1 MKRTYESGGT
11 KMQDFIFQNK
21 TKVYFGKDQLGH
33 LGKEI
38 SRFGKKV
45 LMVYGGGSIKKIG
58 LYDKV
63 MKELEKEGMIV
74 FELGGVEPNPHHTT
88 VNKGAQICKKESV
101 DVLLAVG
108 GGSTIDA
115 TKGIAAAAKYEG
127 DDVWDL
133 VTHKASVS
141 ETLPIVTVLT
151 LSATGSEMDGGC
163 VISNVETNEK
173 FGYFG
178 PDNHP
183 DVSFLDPSN
192 TFTVSAYQTASGS
205 ADIMSH
211 VFDVAYFSKQDE
223 MDMLLRMQEEVLK
236 TVVKYAPVAVKTPD
250 DYEARANL
258 MWASS
263 WALNDFLYDGLSQA
277 TVCHA
282 MEHELSAFY
291 DITHGHG
298 LAILTPRWLTYILD
312 EETAPRIKR
321 FGVNVLGV
329 DATLSLMDGAKEAI
343 RALEE
348 FFFTTLG
355 LKPTLT
361 DLGIDE
367 RNFAA
372 MAKKACRNDVLHGF
386 TDLTPDDV
394 EKIYRMCL

>member
-1 MKRTYESGGT
+1 
-11 KMQDFIFQNK
+11 MQDFIFQNK
-21 TKVYFGKDQLGH
+21 TKVYFGKDQLEH

-88 VNKGAQICKKESV
+88 VNKGAQICKKESI

-151 LSATGSEMDGGC
+151 LAATGSEMDGGC

-223 MDMLLRMQEEVLK
+223 MDMLIRMQEEVLK

-263 WALNDFLYDGLSQA
+263 
-277 TVCHA
+277 
-282 MEHELSAFY
+282 
-291 DITHGHG
+291 
-298 LAILTPRWLTYILD
+298 
-312 EETAPRIKR
+312 
-321 FGVNVLGV
+321 
-329 DATLSLMDGAKEAI
+329 
-343 RALEE
+343 
-348 FFFTTLG
+348 
-355 LKPTLT
+355 
-361 DLGIDE
+361 
-367 RNFAA
+367 
-372 MAKKACRNDVLHGF
+372 
-386 TDLTPDDV
+386 
-394 EKIYRMCL
+394 

>member
-1 MKRTYESGGT
+1 
-11 KMQDFIFQNK
+11 MQDFIFQNK
-21 TKVYFGKDQLGH
+21 TKIYFGKDQLGH
-33 LGKEI
+33 LGEEI

-45 LMVYGGGSIKKIG
+45 LLVYGGGSIKKIG

-63 MKELEKEGMIV
+63 MKELEKAGMTV

-88 VNKGAQICKKESV
+88 VNRGAEICKKESV

-115 TKGIAAAAKYEG
+115 AKGIAAAAKYEG

-151 LSATGSEMDGGC
+151 LAATGSEMDGGC

-223 MDMLLRMQEEVLK
+223 MDMLLRIQEEVLR

-291 DITHGHG
+291 DITHGVG
-298 LAILTPRWLTYILD
+298 LAILTPHWMNYVLS
-312 EETAPRIKR
+312 EETVDKFFEYA
-321 FGVNVLGV
+321 VNVWGV
-329 DATLSLMDGAKEAI
+329 RPDVDKWEGAGEAI
-343 RALEE
+343 YRTAEYFKAMGLP
-348 FFFTTLG
+348 TTLREV
-355 LKPTLT
+355 
-361 DLGIDE
+361 GIDE
-367 RNFAA
+367 SRLTEMAQKAA
-372 MAKKACRNDVLHGF
+372 SNMGATFVK
-386 TDLTPDDV
+386 LTAEDV
-394 EKIYRMCL
+394 EAIFRAAL